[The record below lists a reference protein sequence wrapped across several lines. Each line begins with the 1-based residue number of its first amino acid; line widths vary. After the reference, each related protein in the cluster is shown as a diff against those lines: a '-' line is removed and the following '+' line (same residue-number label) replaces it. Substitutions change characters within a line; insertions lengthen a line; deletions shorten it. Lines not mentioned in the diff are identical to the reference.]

1 MITAA
6 RSDHIEPHGRQ
17 PIAQDPSSIEIIVD
31 DEDQT
36 WYGTGQ
42 IAHQS
47 TIRELTL
54 KPIYICRALIHLIGL
69 RPILGQ

>member
-6 RSDHIEPHGRQ
+6 RPDHIEPHGRQ

-36 WYGTGQ
+36 WYRTGQ

-47 TIRELTL
+47 TIRELT
-54 KPIYICRALIHLIGL
+54 PQSRYASAEPSSIS
-69 RPILGQ
+69 